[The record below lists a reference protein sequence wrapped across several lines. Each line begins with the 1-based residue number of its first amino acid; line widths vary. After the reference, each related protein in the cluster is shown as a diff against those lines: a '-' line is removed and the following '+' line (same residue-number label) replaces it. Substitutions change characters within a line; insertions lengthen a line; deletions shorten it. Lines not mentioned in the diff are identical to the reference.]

1 MRVSFAIEKTGIWY
15 RRKCT
20 KLPSTRTPVSDSRGM
35 WFSILCAFM
44 HVCRRTP
51 KIHAFQQLQLG
62 ESHLKSTETYA
73 RSARRKLYKL
83 HTYTKGMAASI
94 QNARIKNK
102 PLKKCSSPPNHSPFS
117 YRSPHFAPFFAT
129 QAREAKK
136 MQLTGSLVLRA
147 FRAWLYFL
155 ITKASVPSVFAFTMP
170 TV

>member
-1 MRVSFAIEKTGIWY
+1 
-15 RRKCT
+15 
-20 KLPSTRTPVSDSRGM
+20 
-35 WFSILCAFM
+35 M

-129 QAREAKK
+129 QAGFAGIQGLTLFSDYKSQCSFRIRLHNAYSITCSGAYNINIL
-136 MQLTGSLVLRA
+136 QLLLLLPILLTPTPCYSLL
-147 FRAWLYFL
+147 LP
-155 ITKASVPSVFAFTMP
+155 TKNLCVQFSYVS
-170 TV
+170 